1 MPRLTTAPSPSFWS
15 LAKTFLITGLD
26 TKSWEVEEDIDLMFL
41 INLNE
46 NKPPS
51 EFALFIAALIYFKV
65 VFSSLFFFFVAF
77 LGNKRILDVFWCCD
91 SVCLFIEERGSRL
104 SLNWLWAMM
113 GFKKLTPPHCLE
125 STRDA
130 LCHAHVTLI

>member
-1 MPRLTTAPSPSFWS
+1 
-15 LAKTFLITGLD
+15 LITGLD

-77 LGNKRILDVFWCCD
+77 LGNKRTSLILLPLATNMPEPFPEGCVQIVQSLD
-91 SVCLFIEERGSRL
+91 S
-104 SLNWLWAMM
+104 
-113 GFKKLTPPHCLE
+113 
-125 STRDA
+125 
-130 LCHAHVTLI
+130 